1 MLKIPQNGAVVKWI
15 QMSSLKIFV
24 PWTLL
29 FTWKADLWL
38 MRCLLSH
45 LETARLITSSQQTC
59 GCPCAQRGVLA
70 VGLQYT
76 LSLLSCSQ
84 NPLTHFLQNLPFF
97 FYLFQHLSILHH
109 HRFNFLFQP
118 PLIARGTCCSPA
130 IWMLFFVL
138 KNLLQDHISILPLF

>member
-1 MLKIPQNGAVVKWI
+1 MNSNELTENICALDITFHLEGR
-15 QMSSLKIFV
+15 SLADALPTESFGNSTSNNK
-24 PWTLL
+24 LS
-29 FTWKADLWL
+29 ADLWL
-38 MRCLLSH
+38 PMC
-45 LETARLITSSQQTC
+45 SQQTC

-109 HRFNFLFQP
+109 HCFNFLFQP

-138 KNLLQDHISILPLF
+138 